1 MVDGCNSTRTF
12 AQNCRLARFMFI
24 LLSNK
29 EGMQGVD
36 FDWEVPRS
44 QRDQEAYATLLIE
57 AASTLHK
64 ADLVLSVALH
74 PNQFMPQRV
83 YDEVDRIHFMAYDL
97 EHSHV
102 AHYDTVVKVV
112 EDFIQSGCPASK
124 MILGLPCYGRHFQ
137 SPGLVRTFAE
147 LMDDSQDQAI
157 SRHVWNGY
165 QYETPSSIRQKVE
178 YAAFRR
184 MGGVFFWEL
193 GQDKQHDV
201 LGKGGILLEA
211 AANSA
216 KQVFGEPRTSEL

>member
-1 MVDGCNSTRTF
+1 MGAPPHSSKC
-12 AQNCRLARFMFI
+12 CLARITFI
-24 LLSNK
+24 ISNK
-29 EGMQGVD
+29 EGIQGVD

-44 QRDQEAYATLLIE
+44 QRDQEAYAALLVE
-57 AASTLHK
+57 AANKLHK
-64 ADLVLSVALH
+64 ADLFLSVALH

-97 EHSHV
+97 EHAHV
-102 AHYDTVVKVV
+102 AHYDTVMKVV
-112 EDFIQSGCPASK
+112 QDFIQSGCPASK
-124 MILGLPCYGRHFQ
+124 MILGLPAYGRHFQ

-147 LMDDSQDQAI
+147 LMDDSKDQAI
-157 SRHVWNGY
+157 SRNVWNGY

-178 YAAFRR
+178 YAVFNR

-193 GQDKQHDV
+193 GQDKQHDE

-216 KQVFGEPRTSEL
+216 KQVFGEPRTNEL